1 MAIQFVMPP
10 VSIGASWGE
19 DLPRSVGI
27 VGNAVEAQVRSHA
40 VPVKGPA
47 GAVEHRRAH
56 GASVEPFIVF
66 LHPVYVPAVGI
77 GVGDEIM
84 GHAVGLGGDAIGV
97 VRDEGISVFLGQPDE
112 IPLHLVQLPGHG
124 DEVFPLF
131 HDAHGGEHVL
141 GRPAGVNLRYVR
153 PCGLDEIGLKG
164 HHVPGT
170 GRVGQGSVLQDFVD
184 APGKGVALF
193 RRQESFFRIDDVGGL
208 INLAQPEKVIPR
220 CLFGKSWQ
228 GARGNQGTER
238 QGKNG
243 FFMGVS
249 FQVNVEIDGCPYPLV
264 WPLFILGKD

>member
-1 MAIQFVMPP
+1 MDGDTVRNAPGFN
-10 VSIGASWGE
+10 GCFLGE
-19 DLPRSVGI
+19 DLPRIVGI

-40 VPVKGPA
+40 VPVQGPA

-66 LHPVYVPAVGI
+66 LHPVHVPAVGI
-77 GVGDEIM
+77 GVGDEVM

-97 VRDEGISVFLGQPDE
+97 VRDEGIPVFLGQPDE
-112 IPLHLVQLPGHG
+112 IPLHLVQFSSHG

-153 PCGLDEIGLKG
+153 SCGLDEIGLKG

-170 GRVGQGSVLQDFVD
+170 GRVGQGSVLQDFMD
-184 APGKGVALF
+184 AFGKGMALL
-193 RRQESFFRIDDVGGL
+193 RRQEPFLRIDDIGGL
-208 INLAQPEKVIPR
+208 IDLAQPEKVIPR
-220 CLFGKSWQ
+220 CLFGKSRQ
-228 GARGNQGTER
+228 GDRGNQGTES

-243 FFMGVS
+243 FFHGS
-249 FQVNVEIDGCPYPLV
+249 FLSGEC
-264 WPLFILGKD
+264 